1 MIEGIE
7 KAIDTVLS
15 DLDSVTLHFLESC
28 VSCGICAPFC
38 PYTIAG
44 PIYEP
49 ADKAEEMR
57 YIYRKKMTIAGKV
70 LGPLVGAKYP
80 KDEKDLDRMINMAYR
95 CVNCRYCY
103 QTCAFGIYS
112 GKLVIML
119 RRILDKVGRTPSTL
133 KYLQSIEL
141 SDSVLINDKVREKWD
156 GILKE
161 AKEAIGKDLPL
172 DKQGAEIVYL
182 PWLVEALLTPEVI
195 VSTIKILDMVG
206 ENWTMPSE
214 PLGFEPPMGV
224 IVGDRESE
232 RKVFRRI
239 NSYIAKVGGK
249 KALISHG
256 GTPYMEMRFE
266 MPFVMNEKPS
276 YDVIHV
282 TEYLSDLYEKGKI
295 RIRREENGK
304 VTWHD
309 PCKLARG
316 SGVVE
321 QPRILIKAST
331 SNYEDLPRGTGMY
344 SHCCGGGT
352 GIALITCDG
361 RKLVEEFTGEK
372 IKPAEWEER
381 FCPPLEEDYKKAIKQ
396 KVDEIS
402 EINANIVVTGCST
415 CIYNINK
422 GATLYDRD
430 FQAVH
435 IVQYLLD
442 KIEVT

>member
-1 MIEGIE
+1 MIEGME
-7 KAIDTVLS
+7 EAINSVFT
-15 DLDSVTLHFLESC
+15 DLDSVVLHFLESC

-57 YIYRKKMTIAGKV
+57 YIYRKKMTVAGKI

-80 KDEKDLDRMINMAYR
+80 KDEKDLDRMVNMAYR

-119 RRILDKVGRTPSTL
+119 RRILDKVGRTPSIL
-133 KYLQSIEL
+133 KFLQSVEL
-141 SDSVLINDKVREKWD
+141 SDSVLINDKVRRKWNS
-156 GILKE
+156 ILEETK
-161 AKEAIGKDLPL
+161 KAIGKDLPL
-172 DKQGAEIVYL
+172 DKEGSDVVYL
-182 PWLVEALLTPEVI
+182 PWLIEVMLTPGVI
-195 VSTIKILDMVG
+195 VDTIRILDMVK

-232 RKVFRRI
+232 KKIFRRI
-239 NSYIAKVGGK
+239 NSYMAKIGGK
-249 KALISHG
+249 KALMSHG

-266 MPFVMNEKPS
+266 MPFVMRERPP
-276 YDVIHV
+276 YEVLHI
-282 TEYLSDLYEKGKI
+282 TEYLADLYEKGKI
-295 RIRREENGK
+295 KIRKQGGNEK

-316 SGVVE
+316 SGVIK
-321 QPRILIKAST
+321 QPRILVKAAAP
-331 SNYEDLPRGTGMY
+331 NYEDLPRGTGMY

-361 RKLVEEFTGEK
+361 KKLVEEFIGEK
-372 IKPAEWEER
+372 IRPAKWEEV
-381 FCPPLEEDYKKAIKQ
+381 FCPSLDEDYKKAIKQ
-396 KVDEIS
+396 KIDEIS
-402 EINANIVVTGCST
+402 EINADIVVTGCST

-422 GATLYDRD
+422 GAALYGKN
-430 FQAVH
+430 FQATH

-442 KIEVT
+442 KIEV